1 MKIDYDISLYRE
13 IANFSVNKVVQVSN
27 RKGRIST
34 IHITNITQ
42 LSWQSLQLLVSSGS
56 DRFSKMVFLYRE
68 YSQLGQI
75 SESVIRGKPLSS
87 NESKEINEYIK
98 IFREHGCTKHHEVN
112 EIITKY
118 RLWDNFK
125 TIRSLNDHGEFK
137 EIEGIQP
144 QYFEIVCN
152 ILKISGDKGS
162 PLDDYKKY

>member
-1 MKIDYDISLYRE
+1 MKIDYDVSLYRE

-27 RKGRIST
+27 RKGRKTT

-68 YSQLGQI
+68 YSQQGQF

-87 NESKEINEYIK
+87 NETKEINEYIK
-98 IFREHGCTKHHEVN
+98 IYRDHGCTKHHEVN
-112 EIITKY
+112 DIITKN
-118 RLWDNFK
+118 RLWNNFK

-137 EIEGIQP
+137 GIEGIQP

-152 ILKISGDKGS
+152 ILKISGDKGL
-162 PLDDYKKY
+162 PLDGYQKY

>member
-1 MKIDYDISLYRE
+1 MKIDYDVSLYRE

-27 RKGRIST
+27 RKGRKST

-68 YSQLGQI
+68 YSQQGQI

-87 NESKEINEYIK
+87 NETKEINEYIK
-98 IFREHGCTKHHEVN
+98 IYRGYGCTKHHEVN
-112 EIITKY
+112 DIITKN

-137 EIEGIQP
+137 KIEGIQP

-152 ILKISGDKGS
+152 ILKISGDKGL
-162 PLDDYKKY
+162 PLDSYQKY

>member
-1 MKIDYDISLYRE
+1 MKIDYDVSLYRE

-27 RKGRIST
+27 RKGIKST

-42 LSWQSLQLLVSSGS
+42 LSWQNLQLLVSSGS

-68 YSQLGQI
+68 YSQQGQI
-75 SESVIRGKPLSS
+75 SESVIRGNPLSS

-98 IFREHGCTKHHEVN
+98 IFRKHGCTRHHEVN
-112 EIITKY
+112 EIITKN

-125 TIRSLNDHGEFK
+125 TIRSLNDHGKSK

-144 QYFEIVCN
+144 QYFEVVCN

-162 PLDDYKKY
+162 PLDGYKKY

>member
-1 MKIDYDISLYRE
+1 MKIDYDVSLYKE

-27 RKGRIST
+27 RKGRKTT

-68 YSQLGQI
+68 YSQQKNI
-75 SESVIRGKPLSS
+75 SESVIRGKSLSS
-87 NESKEINEYIK
+87 NETREINEYIK

-112 EIITKY
+112 EIITKNK
-118 RLWDNFK
+118 LWENFK

-137 EIEGIQP
+137 EIKGIQP

-152 ILKISGDKGS
+152 ILKISGDKGL
-162 PLDDYKKY
+162 PLDGYQKY

>member
-1 MKIDYDISLYRE
+1 MKIDYDVSLYRE

-27 RKGRIST
+27 RKGRKST

-42 LSWQSLQLLVSSGS
+42 LSWQNLQLLVSSGS

-68 YSQLGQI
+68 YSQQGQVA
-75 SESVIRGKPLSS
+75 ESVIRGKPLSS
-87 NESKEINEYIK
+87 NETEEINEYIK
-98 IFREHGCTKHHEVN
+98 IFRDHGCTKHHEVN
-112 EIITKY
+112 EIIAKN
-118 RLWDNFK
+118 RLWNNFK

-152 ILKISGDKGS
+152 ILKISGDKGL
-162 PLDDYKKY
+162 PLDGYKKY